1 MNAAFTCFMAISPAL
16 GCYLNQV
23 FGWRGN
29 YAVVGIISIF
39 SWIAIVLA
47 LPETLKIKKRVTVKQ
62 IKYDCFILL
71 KSNYFLCTSSAP
83 SLLYAAYLSF
93 ITSAPFLYRQTLGL
107 SLYDYAMHQV
117 IVVSSFSIVSMLS
130 GAILKY
136 MTSLQCAVMGISLSI
151 IGVISFLLGSL
162 VFPGAFITT
171 ISVSVFSVGF
181 ALFYP
186 VIFTASLSIFPSI
199 KGSATSLIMSK
210 RAIIIAL
217 VVFTT
222 GHFYD
227 GKLSTV
233 AQIMF
238 CVVSIAGLLMGLSL
252 FKNKR

>member
-1 MNAAFTCFMAISPAL
+1 
-16 GCYLNQV
+16 
-23 FGWRGN
+23 
-29 YAVVGIISIF
+29 
-39 SWIAIVLA
+39 
-47 LPETLKIKKRVTVKQ
+47 
-62 IKYDCFILL
+62 
-71 KSNYFLCTSSAP
+71 
-83 SLLYAAYLSF
+83 
-93 ITSAPFLYRQTLGL
+93 
-107 SLYDYAMHQV
+107 MHQV

-199 KGSATSLIMSK
+199 KATSLIMSK